1 MSLKK
6 ALNKF
11 TPHRHGSGSEPTSD
25 GEGTATPK
33 GHANH
38 GKVPTTTSLSGLSDM
53 SANDVASPT
62 AASPR
67 ASAVYGRSSSPR
79 NSGTFT
85 RSSGTFGSDELSP
98 TRSPR
103 MSGIFSRSTH
113 NDKHGGHDEKKKRH
127 PHSPIR
133 IVKEKLHMG
142 DDSSDSEAA
151 LNRDGERMSKN
162 QQRKAEK
169 IAENELRRKDARE
182 RYEEQKRRREEM
194 ERRMR
199 EEEPEENKKRYG
211 EMPANNYAGE
221 WKHEQRDEILNLGK
235 EHIGKEVTFRARI
248 HNVRKMSAHMVFFVF
263 RQQLSTVQGVLQ
275 EHSNISQFMV
285 YWAEH
290 LDVETV
296 VLISGVVQEPKAKQ
310 GEVIG
315 CTIKA
320 VELSIHAMHVEAK
333 VSDPLPFTVHEAEI
347 TKAEVAEEDDQRQ
360 VVGMRTRIANRVI
373 DLRSSASQGIFRIQ
387 SGICNLFRTHLD
399 ELGFIEIHTPKL
411 QGGATESGASVF
423 KLDYFGRPAFLA
435 QSPQLAKQMSIA
447 ADFKK
452 VYEIGAVF
460 RAENSNTHR
469 HLTEY
474 TGLDLEMAID
484 EHYHEVLRV
493 LDGTFKAIFKGVYDR
508 YRTEIDVV
516 KQQFPHEDLVWID
529 ETPRIP
535 FKQAITMLNETGWRD
550 ENGKELPLD
559 EDLGTR
565 DEIQL
570 GKVIKEK
577 FGTDYYI
584 IDKFPASARPFY
596 TMPDPNDPTYTNSFD
611 IFLRGQEIL
620 SGGQRVHD
628 ADMLLEKMERMKV
641 DPKSMEDYING
652 FQWGAPPHGG
662 GGIGLE
668 RILMLLLA
676 LGDIRYSSMYP
687 RDPKSLPAKP
697 KIKELRHPEA
707 STMHPP
713 WEGQDRAI
721 AAIDMQP
728 LEKLI
733 ANYGDASNTSWLE
746 PRTHI
751 WRDPL
756 TGAAVGW
763 VPQDGFAI
771 IVGDPLCHASQY
783 VKTIAGFLR
792 YIKKEE
798 GLKPLWLLVG
808 APVEEV
814 LTEKFNWRSFSVVS
828 EQRLNPAANSA
839 TNDQEIQKKIR
850 HAERDGV
857 KIYDIPIGK
866 PVPEEIRQKVDARV
880 KDWLANRKGK
890 QVHLTDIHPW
900 QDMEH
905 RQYHYALDKNGTIAA
920 VCILAQ
926 LSPDHGWQVKYSLD
940 FPGAPSGSIEYVV
953 THALKYL
960 ADNGVT
966 NVTFGGGASA
976 KFTPGHNIKGTR
988 VKVLSKAYHAIATE
1002 LKLTAKTDFREKL
1015 GAQEDPVYITYPPHG
1030 LGPMGVKAILSFF
1043 EDD

>member
-6 ALNKF
+6 ALNKL
-11 TPHRHGSGSEPTSD
+11 TPHRHGSGSEPPSD
-25 GEGTATPK
+25 SENGSATPK
-33 GHANH
+33 IPHTNSA
-38 GKVPTTTSLSGLSDM
+38 LSGLSDL
-53 SANDVASPT
+53 SSNDNLA
-62 AASPR
+62 AGASPR
-67 ASAVYGRSSSPR
+67 TSAVYGRASPR
-79 NSGTFT
+79 NSGTFS
-85 RSSGTFGSDELSP
+85 RNSTFASDELSP
-98 TRSPR
+98 TRASPR
-103 MSGIFSRSTH
+103 MSGIFSRSTGGGSKHEHGH
-113 NDKHGGHDEKKKRH
+113 NKH
-127 PHSPIR
+127 HSPIR
-133 IVKEKLHMG
+133 LVKEKLMG
-142 DDSSDSEAA
+142 EESSDSELA
-151 LNRDGERMSKN
+151 LNREGERMSRN

-169 IAENELRRKDARE
+169 IAESELRRKEARE
-182 RYEEQKRRREEM
+182 RYEEQKKKREEM

-199 EEEPEENKKRYG
+199 EEESEENRTRYG
-211 EMPANNYAGE
+211 EMPVNNYAGE
-221 WKHEQRDEILNLGK
+221 WKHDQRDEILTLSK
-235 EHIGKEVTFRARI
+235 EDIGKEVTFRARI

-263 RQQLSTVQGVLQ
+263 RQQLATIQGVLQ
-275 EHSNISQFMV
+275 EHGNISQFMV

-290 LDVETV
+290 VDVESV
-296 VLISGVVQEPKAKQ
+296 VLVKGVVQEPKAKQ
-310 GEVIG
+310 GEILG
-315 CTIKA
+315 CTVHD
-320 VELSIHAMHVEAK
+320 VEVSVHGMHVEAK

-347 TKAEVAEEDDQRQ
+347 TRTEVDKEEDSRQ
-360 VVGMRTRIANRVI
+360 VVGMRPRIANRVI

-387 SGICNLFRTHLD
+387 SGICHIFRNHLD

-493 LDGTFKAIFKGVYDR
+493 LDGTFKAIFKGVYER
-508 YRTEIDVV
+508 YRKEIDII
-516 KQQFPHEDLVWID
+516 KEQFPHEDLVWID

-535 FKQAITMLNETGWRD
+535 FKEAITLLNGTGWRD
-550 ENGKELPLD
+550 ENGNELPLD

-570 GKVIKEK
+570 GRVIKEK

-620 SGGQRVHD
+620 SGGQRIHD
-628 ADMLLEKMERMKV
+628 SATLLANMERMKV

-676 LGDIRYSSMYP
+676 TGDIRYASMYP
-687 RDPKSLPAKP
+687 RDPKSLPARP

-713 WEGQDRAI
+713 WEGKDRAT
-721 AAIDMQP
+721 AGMELQP
-728 LEKLI
+728 IEKLI

-783 VKTIAGFLR
+783 TKTIAGFLR

-808 APVEEV
+808 HDVEEV
-814 LTEKFNWRSFSVVS
+814 LTAKFNWRSFSVVS
-828 EQRLNPAANSA
+828 EQRLNPGNNPAMQ
-839 TNDQEIQKKIR
+839 DHEVQRKIK
-850 HAERDGV
+850 HAEREGI
-857 KIYDIPIGK
+857 KIHDIPIGK
-866 PVPEEIRQKVDARV
+866 PVPEDVRQKVDARV
-880 KDWLANRKGK
+880 KDWISNRKGK

-905 RQYHYALDKNGTIAA
+905 RQYHYAIDKNGTVAA
-920 VCILAQ
+920 LCILAQ

-940 FPGAPSGSIEYVV
+940 FPGAPSGTIEYIV
-953 THALKYL
+953 THALKYV
-960 ADNGVT
+960 ADAGVT

-988 VKVLSKAYHAIATE
+988 VKVLSKAYHAIASE